1 MHRCRVPGQ
10 RRLTFD
16 VLQKIMRN
24 PNPLPAVFLVIV
36 AIVIIPLWMWL
47 YPKYRVYN
55 QEMRGSADLK
65 EASIN
70 KKILVEDAIAKEE
83 AAIMQAKAR
92 ITLAEAE
99 NKSLKLRA
107 DGEAERELIRAK
119 ATAEAIKIIGTQ
131 PEGNEEYI
139 RYLWI
144 MNISEGGE
152 RIYIPTEAGLP
163 ILEANPKL
171 SIPRN
176 KK

>member
-1 MHRCRVPGQ
+1 
-10 RRLTFD
+10 
-16 VLQKIMRN
+16 MR
-24 PNPLPAVFLVIV
+24 NPLPAIVLIFL
-36 AIVIIPLWMWL
+36 AILVIPLWMWL

-65 EASIN
+65 EVSIN
-70 KKILVEDAIAKEE
+70 KKILVQDAIAIEE

-92 ITLAEAE
+92 ITLAEVE

-119 ATAEAIKIIGTQ
+119 ATAEAIKIIGSQ
-131 PEGNEEYI
+131 LDGNEEYI

-144 MNISEGGE
+144 MNISSGGE

-163 ILEANPKL
+163 ILEANPKVSPA
-171 SIPRN
+171 SINRQN
-176 KK
+176 KPQ